1 MKNNRDYLRCFRN
14 RDYFVGNRQK
24 EWFLMILDSL
34 GSQTEKKR
42 EKFFLSLLHIFW
54 LNSQSTIC
62 NSLRTSKHSVCTSS
76 AVGGWSS
83 FVDMSQD
90 NKANPNAYLQP
101 DGSVAPEDRV
111 KFLLAVEE
119 KSKETLVN
127 ISTADILREKVRQCY
142 RKEGMWGWSLGVRL
156 GVGWGWEGVF
166 ILQCQSLRSIDNDH
180 FCEFL
185 LIVDM
190 NRCESLWELQGIHR
204 GLFEILGHSRIWN

>member
-1 MKNNRDYLRCFRN
+1 MFQEPWLFCWKLTERMISHDSRLS
-14 RDYFVGNRQK
+14 RQSDW
-24 EWFLMILDSL
+24 E
-34 GSQTEKKR
+34 KR

-142 RKEGMWGWSLGVRL
+142 RKEGMWS
-156 GVGWGWEGVF
+156 
-166 ILQCQSLRSIDNDH
+166 
-180 FCEFL
+180 
-185 LIVDM
+185 
-190 NRCESLWELQGIHR
+190 
-204 GLFEILGHSRIWN
+204 